1 MSVFVRASV
10 LMLGV
15 VAAAGCATKAP
26 LVTQCKMPWRGGDR
40 AGMPALVG
48 LEYGERATPI
58 PLNSVQFSGPDAVK
72 LLSIQRLAASR
83 TPTNTVEVAARFVSC
98 SDAPQS
104 VRVRTAFLAANQ
116 AAAEPP
122 SAWQTVYLAPHLTA
136 NYSER
141 SISPNV
147 QNYLIEIT
155 Q

>member
-1 MSVFVRASV
+1 MSVLVRGCV
-10 LMLGV
+10 LSLTML
-15 VAAAGCATKAP
+15 AATACATKAP
-26 LVTQCKMPWRGGDR
+26 LVSQCKMPWRGGDR

-48 LEYGERATPI
+48 LEYGERSTPI
-58 PLNSVQFSGPDAVK
+58 PLNSVQFASWDATK
-72 LLSIQRLAASR
+72 LLSIQRLAAQR

-98 SDAPQS
+98 SEVSQT
-104 VRVRTAFLAANQ
+104 VRVRTSFLDANQ
-116 AAAEPP
+116 AATEPP

-147 QNYLIEIT
+147 QNYLIEIA